1 MISFVSGN
9 VIEID
14 GSQVVIELP
23 GAGIGIGVT
32 VSAAALAGLYIGQ
45 PGKLLT
51 EFIVREDGW
60 QLYGFASA
68 DEKLWFKQLHSIS
81 GIGPKT
87 AMATLSVLGVNGVV
101 NAISTG
107 DEAALVSV
115 PGLGKKSAGRIVLEL
130 KDKVQF
136 ATNAPSVEVDVIAAL
151 INLGW
156 SESIAR
162 NALSNIQTNGQDAS
176 QVLREALA
184 KLAKS

>member
-1 MISFVSGN
+1 MINFVSGK
-9 VIEID
+9 VVEIE
-14 GSQVVIELP
+14 GNQVVVDLA
-23 GAGIGIGVT
+23 GAGIGLNVI
-32 VSAAALAGLYIGQ
+32 VSASALSKLFVGE
-45 PGKLLT
+45 PCNLLT

-68 DEKLWFKQLHSIS
+68 DERIWFRQLHSIS

-101 NAISTG
+101 TAISTE
-107 DEAALVSV
+107 DEDALVTV

-130 KDKVQF
+130 KDKVKF
-136 ATNAPSVEVDVIAAL
+136 ANAKPSKGNDVVAAL

-156 SESIAR
+156 SEGVAR
-162 NALSNIQTNGQDAS
+162 NALAEIDVTGLDTAQI
-176 QVLREALA
+176 LREALS

>member
-9 VIEID
+9 VIEIN

-23 GAGIGIGVT
+23 SAGIGIEVT

-60 QLYGFASA
+60 QLYGFVSA
-68 DEKLWFKQLHSIS
+68 DERLWFKQLHAIS

-87 AMATLSVLGVNGVV
+87 AMATLSVLGVSGIV
-101 NAISTG
+101 NAVSSG

-130 KDKVQF
+130 KDKVKF
-136 ATNAPSVEVDVIAAL
+136 AASAPNIELDVVAAL

-156 SESIAR
+156 NESVAR
-162 NALSNIQTNGQDAS
+162 NALSNIQTQGLDTS

>member
-1 MISFVSGN
+1 MISFISGN
-9 VIEID
+9 VTEIN
-14 GSQVVIELP
+14 GSQVVIELS
-23 GAGIGIGVT
+23 GAGIGIEVT
-32 VSAAALAGLYIGQ
+32 VSAAALASLYLGQ
-45 PGKLLT
+45 QGKLLT

-60 QLYGFASA
+60 QLFGFASA
-68 DEKLWFKQLHSIS
+68 DERLWFKQLHSIS

-87 AMATLSVLGVNGVV
+87 AMATLSVLGVSGIV
-101 NAISTG
+101 NAISSE

-130 KDKVQF
+130 KDKVKF
-136 ATNAPSVEVDVIAAL
+136 VSSAPNVEVDVIAAL

-156 SESIAR
+156 HESIAR
-162 NALSNIQTNGQDAS
+162 NALSSIDTQGLDTS